1 MEFEELKRVR
11 ILHQATFVYLISG
24 PIGIRY
30 STSHTIHLVYFPP
43 KFCISI
49 VIISSWDDCNPQE
62 KLKTKDVQNL
72 GGK

>member
-30 STSHTIHLVYFPP
+30 STSHIIHLV
-43 KFCISI
+43 C
-49 VIISSWDDCNPQE
+49 PQILH
-62 KLKTKDVQNL
+62 KHCHHFLVGRL
-72 GGK
+72 